1 MTEGRES
8 SIRRVLQLRFML
20 PTADPAALVAFINAT
35 RPYYE
40 LFGGHRTRL
49 LQNVDRPTQ
58 FTQILDYDMNAA
70 LETNRQQ
77 VAGDPRL
84 QALLQSWRAIFP
96 TMEIDIFRE
105 VGGTGDAAKGTQPG

>member
-1 MTEGRES
+1 MAEGREA

-20 PTADPAALVAFINAT
+20 PTTDPAALVAFINAAK
-35 RPYYE
+35 PFYE
-40 LFGGHRTRL
+40 FFGGHHTRL

-58 FTQILDYDMNAA
+58 FIQILDYEIDAA
-70 LETNRQQ
+70 LETSREQ

-96 TMEIDIFRE
+96 SMEIDIFRE
-105 VGGTGDAAKGTQPG
+105 VGGAGDAAKETQQG

>member
-1 MTEGRES
+1 MAEGRET

-35 RPYYE
+35 KPYYE
-40 LFGGHRTRL
+40 LFGGHHTRL

-58 FTQILDYDMNAA
+58 FTQILDYEIDAA
-70 LETNRQQ
+70 LETSRQQ

-96 TMEIDIFRE
+96 SMEIDIFRE
-105 VGGTGDAAKGTQPG
+105 VEGAGGAAKETQQG

>member
-1 MTEGRES
+1 M
-8 SIRRVLQLRFML
+8 LQ
-20 PTADPAALVAFINAT
+20 TADPAALVALINAAK
-35 RPYYE
+35 PYYE
-40 LFGGHRTRL
+40 FFGGRHTRL

-58 FTQILDYDMNAA
+58 FIQIPDYEVDAA
-70 LETNRQQ
+70 LETSRQQ